1 MNAGSKFEYLWAD
14 GVKYKKPTK
23 MCAMG
28 YIDNLMEWV
37 EKQLDDERIFP
48 IEGGSS
54 AYPPNFKKVVLG
66 PIFKRLFR
74 VYGHIYHSHFDHFE
88 ELGMAE
94 HLNMSFKHFI
104 LCVTTARRVRALSL
118 VTAACCMAACCARCD
133 GGGACHVCPV
143 SGQAPRGSTTRQHA
157 SAPAHQRSTT
167 NPFSFVTILAPCPCV
182 LALQVRDGARLRG
195 EEGASAAGG
204 AHFAGSGP
212 SQI

>member
-104 LCVTTARRVRALSL
+104 LCVTTARRARALSL
-118 VTAACCMAACCARCD
+118 VTAACCMAACCAWCD

-143 SGQAPRGSTTRQHA
+143 SGQAPRGSTTRQRA
-157 SAPAHQRSTT
+157 SAPARQRTSAA
-167 NPFSFVTILAPCPCV
+167 PPIRISFVTILALSLCP
-182 LALQVRDGARLRG
+182 R
-195 EEGASAAGG
+195 S
-204 AHFAGSGP
+204 AGS
-212 SQI
+212 